1 MRYVARALLGGGSS
15 YIVGWGATNSIVSD
29 RFRLDG
35 RSALVTGGASG
46 IGEQTVRAF
55 VDQGAS
61 VVIGDIDAG
70 RGQVLATDLG
80 AAARFHRLD
89 VTDSASCK
97 DAVGA
102 CVHWFSRLDVL
113 VNNAGIGL
121 VGNVQETSREDW
133 DRLLLVNVTGV
144 FLCSQAGVEAML
156 AQAPEGGVVINISSV
171 AALVGIERRFAY
183 SATKG
188 AVLAMTRQMAMDYVQ
203 HGIRVNAICPGT
215 VYTPFVE
222 GYLDRFHQHNKE
234 ATVAG
239 LHARQPL
246 GRMGRPDEIAN
257 LAVYLASDQAAFVT
271 GSAMTID
278 GGLTAR

>member
-1 MRYVARALLGGGSS
+1 
-15 YIVGWGATNSIVSD
+15 VSE

-35 RSALVTGGASG
+35 KAVLVTGGASG
-46 IGEQTVRAF
+46 IGEQMVRAF
-55 VDQGAS
+55 VDQGAR
-61 VVIGDIDAG
+61 VLIGDIDVG
-70 RGQVLATDLG
+70 RGQALADELG
-80 AAARFHRLD
+80 AAARFEHLD
-89 VTDSASCK
+89 VTDAVSCR
-97 DAVGA
+97 AAIGA
-102 CVHWFSRLDVL
+102 CVSGFGRLDVL

-133 DRLLLVNVTGV
+133 DRLQLVNVTGV

-156 AQAPEGGVVINISSV
+156 AQSPAGGVVINISSV
-171 AALVGIERRFAY
+171 AALVGVERRFAY

-188 AVLAMTRQMAMDYVQ
+188 AVLAMTRQMAIDYVQ

-222 GYLDRFHQHNKE
+222 AYLDRFHQHNKAE
-234 ATVAG
+234 TIAA

-257 LAVYLASDQAAFVT
+257 LAVYLASDQASFVT
-271 GSAMTID
+271 GSALTID
-278 GGLTAR
+278 GGMTAR